1 MAAKPLRER
10 AMEQGSDQSLSDEDE
25 PDQVTYDLNFSGRI
39 QSLLFC
45 GRKKVELL
53 MSENGIHRTNHE
65 DHEVTQNQLRED
77 HHAVSSSESISDEV
91 ALATIVFFLSIYMK
105 CNQGI
110 CCLGNVVA
118 FLRLDSFC
126 FMDSAVLILEN
137 MVLTELSDAC
147 PAHVQGSLVGSVR
160 KNQEGECTSLEVMGE
175 SKELSSLHKKAC
187 SSSFTSRISE
197 PRKGYRS
204 RFNQMANTNFLIGG
218 KSKSKAKFSIRSDL
232 HSRKL
237 PSSCSMEKNENPFMA
252 TYKSFGEHVNLD
264 YNTSENV
271 MVHLKQ
277 HQKVV
282 PAKLAPDKIVGALP
296 SMAELL
302 EDLAKHGQATEA
314 LDVKSLKNARSKEI
328 KTPYSGRTVSHLGS
342 RFLDNEDPLEFM
354 GCGTSSE
361 DEEWIHNHSS
371 FPRESIKQHTMG
383 DLFQETFNV
392 SAEGSSSL
400 PKHRSTGSSYYG
412 RVQQVIQI
420 EKERHLELSKQ
431 PQTVLSVHNE
441 LSIMVQIITRF
452 LEAKLTVCHCLF
464 LETFEGEAENGHKGQ
479 CENDSKKFAERLGNL
494 RTIIFSSKFCSN
506 VELEVGSYIRI
517 HPPWKEVRGFLEVPD
532 TGQSLMVNS
541 ILPYREC
548 PHLSHLGGRFKFSV
562 INESLNL

>member
-77 HHAVSSSESISDEV
+77 HHAVSSSESISDE
-91 ALATIVFFLSIYMK
+91 
-105 CNQGI
+105 
-110 CCLGNVVA
+110 
-118 FLRLDSFC
+118 
-126 FMDSAVLILEN
+126 EN

-204 RFNQMANTNFLIGG
+204 G

-252 TYKSFGEHVNLD
+252 TYKSFGEHGNLD

-302 EDLAKHGQATEA
+302 EDLTKHGQATEA

-328 KTPYSGRTVSHLGS
+328 KTPYSGRTVSHLGL

-420 EKERHLELSKQ
+420 EKERHLELLKQ
-431 PQTVLSVHNE
+431 PQTVLSVRSKRHSTQTSFDNYISKSDEPYE

-464 LETFEGEAENGHKGQ
+464 LETFEGQ
-479 CENDSKKFAERLGNL
+479 CENDSNKFAERLGNL

-517 HPPWKEVRGFLEVPD
+517 HPPWYDLCYIFQLA
-532 TGQSLMVNS
+532 
-541 ILPYREC
+541 ILTLIVDN
-548 PHLSHLGGRFKFSV
+548 LSFIYLKK
-562 INESLNL
+562 NKK

>member
-1 MAAKPLRER
+1 
-10 AMEQGSDQSLSDEDE
+10 MEQGSDQSLSDEDE
-25 PDQVTYDLNFSGRI
+25 PDQVTYDFNFSGRI

-65 DHEVTQNQLRED
+65 DHEATQNQLREE
-77 HHAVSSSESISDEV
+77 HHAVSSSESISDE
-91 ALATIVFFLSIYMK
+91 
-105 CNQGI
+105 
-110 CCLGNVVA
+110 
-118 FLRLDSFC
+118 
-126 FMDSAVLILEN
+126 EN
-137 MVLTELSDAC
+137 MVLTELSVAS
-147 PAHVQGSLVGSVR
+147 PARIQGSLVGSVR
-160 KNQEGECTSLEVMGE
+160 KNQEGECTRLEIMGE
-175 SKELSSLHKKAC
+175 SKELSSLHKKAG
-187 SSSFTSRISE
+187 SSSFTNRISE

-204 RFNQMANTNFLIGG
+204 G

-237 PSSCSMEKNENPFMA
+237 PSSCSMEKNENPFTA
-252 TYKSFGEHVNLD
+252 TYKSFGEHGNLD

-271 MVHLKQ
+271 MMHLKQ

-302 EDLAKHGQATEA
+302 EDLTKNGQATEA
-314 LDVKSLKNARSKEI
+314 LDVKLLKNARLKEI
-328 KTPYSGRTVSHLGS
+328 KTPYSGRTVSNLGS

-361 DEEWIHNHSS
+361 DEEWNHNHSS
-371 FPRESIKQHTMG
+371 FPMESIKQHTMG

-392 SAEGSSSL
+392 SAEGSPSL
-400 PKHRSTGSSYYG
+400 SKKRSTGSSYYG

-420 EKERHLELSKQ
+420 ERERHLELLKQ
-431 PQTVLSVHNE
+431 PQTAQSLHND

-464 LETFEGEAENGHKGQ
+464 LETFEGQ
-479 CENDSKKFAERLGNL
+479 CENDSKKSAEELGNL
-494 RTIIFSSKFCSN
+494 RTVIFSSKFCSN
-506 VELEVGSYIRI
+506 VELEVGSYVRI
-517 HPPWKEVRGFLEVPD
+517 HLPWKEVLGSKDEKI
-532 TGQSLMVNS
+532 
-541 ILPYREC
+541 ILCSY
-548 PHLSHLGGRFKFSV
+548 FSQ
-562 INESLNL
+562 ILT